1 MEANQYD
8 HAISKYRQR
17 FLDEKYKNLKVSRGD
32 APFLKK
38 LYKKGGIVS
47 MNDLI
52 DSMFFH
58 KSHATRSITKL
69 VADDFIIKEKNPNDG
84 RAYILRIT
92 EAGKTEAKKAIAI
105 MDEFNEMVESVIED
119 EERKMLE
126 DITIRIYHKL
136 RNYYNEEDTI
146 E

>member
-1 MEANQYD
+1 
-8 HAISKYRQR
+8 
-17 FLDEKYKNLKVSRGD
+17 
-32 APFLKK
+32 
-38 LYKKGGIVS
+38 

-52 DSMFFH
+52 DSMFYH

-69 VADDFIIKEKNPNDG
+69 VDDGFIIKERNPNDG
-84 RAYILRIT
+84 RAFILKIT
-92 EAGKTEAKKAIAI
+92 ESGKEEAKKVIAI
-105 MDEFNEMVESVIED
+105 MDEFNEMVESVITD
-119 EERKMLE
+119 EERKILE